1 MIIGTRYR
9 YNTMTKHIYTFDLTK
24 ELYEKLRKLA
34 FKRRVSIAKIV
45 REAIEQYLARKENA

>member
-1 MIIGTRYR
+1 
-9 YNTMTKHIYTFDLTK
+9 MTKHIYTFDLTK